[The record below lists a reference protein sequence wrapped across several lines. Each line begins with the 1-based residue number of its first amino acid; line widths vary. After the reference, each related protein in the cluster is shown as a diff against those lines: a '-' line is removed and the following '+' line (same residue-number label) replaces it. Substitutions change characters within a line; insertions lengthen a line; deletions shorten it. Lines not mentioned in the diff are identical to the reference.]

1 MNHTIRNM
9 TLAERMYSYSQSQQ
23 ISAQAGCI
31 GYLRADMGSSGWGFY
46 STWNDRMPSLKTQEF
61 KDELDLV
68 INSFRFSEG
77 TDAFLTN
84 RTALTRYC

>member
-31 GYLRADMGSSGWGFY
+31 GYLRADMGSGWGFY
-46 STWNDRMPSLKTQEF
+46 STWNDRMPGLKTQEF
-61 KDELDLV
+61 KDELDLI

-77 TDAFLTN
+77 TDAFLHV
-84 RTALTRYC
+84 L